1 MKQTVFGRIITFML
15 IVMMITGMLP
25 ANVTAQPSV
34 SEQLSEDEQ
43 SNASEK
49 VDSGTTYLIKWVEDN
64 NSTATI
70 IYENIMD
77 EVIKDL
83 EKAFFMSP
91 DSSIFAPAFILT
103 APPMLPGIP
112 DIPSKPVKLFSQA
125 LHATC
130 ARVRPAPA
138 VI

>member
-103 APPMLPGIP
+103 NKLEKCLIDYSML
-112 DIPSKPVKLFSQA
+112 V
-125 LHATC
+125 AT
-130 ARVRPAPA
+130 A
-138 VI
+138 VGSGLILNYYIII